1 MQRMTDAQYATYRSE
16 LATLVRAGS
25 VSSTHPDFDQSNHGV
40 LEAIEA
46 MARARGGRVQWFE
59 VSGGRGAQTTQTHQ
73 GAQSAHSAHSAQ
85 SRQGNQR
92 TQNKSKCE
100 GAAVGSVQ
108 SAGAAAA
115 APDDAVGPD
124 GAAGPNALT
133 AMAGQ
138 ASRAKSNLVASF
150 GRGPGGLVLSGHSDT
165 VPCNPDRWDTD
176 PLVLT
181 ERDARLYGLG
191 SADMKA
197 FFPAALA
204 AIDAVGPSR
213 LTRTVHL
220 IATADEEST
229 MAGAR
234 ALLDAGLDL
243 GTAAVIGEPT
253 ELRPIRL
260 HKGVMMLEIAVL
272 GRAGHA
278 SNPALGHNALEAM
291 HQVIAALLDYRAR
304 EFSQLENL
312 AFPVPRPTLNLGAI
326 RGGDSPNRICGRCT
340 LSVDVRLLPGQ
351 DPHAVQTALASLVQA
366 AVVGTGC
373 SVTVA
378 PLVEPVPPMHTA
390 ADGPLVGLCE
400 HLAGRE
406 AGAVNFA
413 TEGPFFNLLGLE
425 TVILGA
431 GSIDQAHQ
439 PNEFV
444 ARSQIEALVP
454 RLARMIAHFCI
465 A

>member
-1 MQRMTDAQYATYRSE
+1 MPLQAYHAGMERMNEAQYATYRSE
-16 LATLVRAGS
+16 LALLVAAGS

-40 LEAIEA
+40 LEALEA

-59 VSGGRGAQTTQTHQ
+59 VAGDRGGRGGQ
-73 GAQSAHSAHSAQ
+73 SAQ
-85 SRQGNQR
+85 SGN
-92 TQNKSKCE
+92 
-100 GAAVGSVQ
+100 
-108 SAGAAAA
+108 SALPA
-115 APDDAVGPD
+115 DAEAEASE
-124 GAAGPNALT
+124 GAAGPADLT
-133 AMAGQ
+133 ARMGWAN
-138 ASRAKSNLVASF
+138 RAKSNLVASF

-176 PLVLT
+176 PLMLT
-181 ERDARLYGLG
+181 DRDARLYGLG

-204 AIDAVGPSR
+204 AIEAVGPAR
-213 LTRTVHL
+213 LSRTVHL

-260 HKGVMMLEIAVL
+260 HKGVMMLEICVL

-291 HQVIAALLDYRAR
+291 HQVIASLLEYRAR
-304 EFSQLENL
+304 EFSQHENL
-312 AFPVPRPTLNLGAI
+312 IFPVPRPTLNLGAI

-340 LSVDVRLLPGQ
+340 LAVDVRLLPGQ
-351 DPHAVQTALASLVQA
+351 DPGDVQAVLASLVQA

-373 SVTVA
+373 SVAVA
-378 PLVEPVPPMHTA
+378 PLVEAVPPMSTA

-400 HLAGRE
+400 HLSGCE

-444 ARSQIEALVP
+444 ARSQVEALVP
-454 RLARMIAHFCI
+454 RLAQMIAHFCI
-465 A
+465 R

>member
-1 MQRMTDAQYATYRSE
+1 MPLPAYHAGMERMTDAQYVTYRSE
-16 LATLVRAGS
+16 LATLVGAGS

-40 LEAIEA
+40 LEALEGL
-46 MARARGGRVQWFE
+46 ARARGGRVQWFE
-59 VSGGRGAQTTQTHQ
+59 VSGGQDVQRG
-73 GAQSAHSAHSAQ
+73 QSVASALSADALA
-85 SRQGNQR
+85 
-92 TQNKSKCE
+92 E
-100 GAAVGSVQ
+100 GA
-108 SAGAAAA
+108 
-115 APDDAVGPD
+115 D
-124 GAAGPNALT
+124 GG
-133 AMAGQ
+133 AGQ
-138 ASRAKSNLVASF
+138 AVQAGPAKSNLVASF

-176 PLVLT
+176 PLLLT
-181 ERDARLYGLG
+181 DRDERLYGLG

-204 AIDAVGPSR
+204 AIEAVGPAR

-291 HQVIAALLDYRAR
+291 HRVMAALLDYRAR
-304 EFSQLENL
+304 EFSQHENL

-340 LSVDVRLLPGQ
+340 LAVDIRLLPGQ
-351 DPHAVQTALASLVQA
+351 DPGNVQTALASLVQT

-400 HLAGRE
+400 HLAGSE